1 MKKGDTYSEDVKIL
15 EAFNYRQELKRS
27 LKLFSS
33 FAISFSFI
41 SITTGIFTNYKFV
54 IQTGGPAGIWSWG
67 ITVVGQ
73 LLVALI
79 FAELAGIIPVSGYSY
94 QWMKRLST
102 PFVSW
107 ITGWISFCFLILVI
121 PAVDWGLAPVLA
133 GLLNI
138 PISDQN
144 IMIIVMCT
152 IMLQVTLN
160 IIGVKL
166 AAFINNSAVFTE
178 TIGMI
183 GLTIFLFVVVFKSN
197 ADPSIL
203 LSIGN
208 SAKGTSYIVPFIMT
222 MLMGSFTLVGFEAS
236 ANLSEETVNAHK
248 TVPKAI
254 IASVA
259 LSGIF
264 GMFFLIA
271 STMAIPNLDDVLNSN
286 NPLPYIIETTLG
298 DVIGKLFLVL
308 ICVSIFACG
317 LVITTSA
324 GRLIYAMSRDNAF
337 FFSQYFKK
345 ISPKTNSPVAATL
358 LILILCL
365 ISTYFTESLTVL
377 VGATAVLPALI
388 YLITVVSYGLTR
400 KNVVFRAGSF
410 TLGKFS
416 KPVFF
421 FAVLWLILEIGI
433 LTIPKDFRNATII
446 SGLMVIVGVI
456 CYFLFFRSEA
466 SSKNDSLLQTHNE
479 K

>member
-1 MKKGDTYSEDVKIL
+1 MKKDDVFNKDVEIL
-15 EAFNYRQELKRS
+15 EKFNYKQELKRN

-33 FAISFSFI
+33 FAVAFSFI
-41 SITTGIFTNYKFV
+41 SITTGIFTNYQFI
-54 IQTGGPAGIWSWG
+54 IQTAGPAAIWSWA

-144 IMIIVMCT
+144 IMLIVMGT
-152 IMLQVTLN
+152 ILVQVILN
-160 IIGVKL
+160 IIGVKI
-166 AAFINNSAVFTE
+166 ATIINNGAVFTE

-183 GLTIFLFVVVFKSN
+183 GLTLFLFIAAFNSD
-197 ADPSIL
+197 ADPAIL
-203 LSIGN
+203 LSTGN
-208 SAKGTSYIVPFIMT
+208 AATGTSYIAPFIMT
-222 MLMGSFTLVGFEAS
+222 MLMGAFTLVGFEAS
-236 ANLSEETVNAHK
+236 ANLSEETVNASK

-254 IASVA
+254 IAAVA
-259 LSGIF
+259 VSGAF
-264 GMFFLIA
+264 GMLFLIA
-271 STMAIPNLDDVLNSN
+271 ATIAIPNLEDVLTSN
-286 NPLPYIIETTLG
+286 NPLPYIVETTLG
-298 DVIGKLFLVL
+298 GVLGKSFLVL
-308 ICVSIFACG
+308 VAVSIFACG

-324 GRLIYAMSRDNAF
+324 GRLIFAMSRDNAF
-337 FFSQYFKK
+337 FFSSYFKK
-345 ISPKTNSPVAATL
+345 ISPRSNSPIAATL

-365 ISTYFTESLTVL
+365 ISTYFAESLTLL

-388 YLITVVSYGLTR
+388 YLLTIVSYGRVR
-400 KNVVFRAGSF
+400 KNVDFSKSSF

-416 KPVFF
+416 KPVFSL
-421 FAVLWLILEIGI
+421 AVIWLILEIGI
-433 LTIPKDFRNATII
+433 LTIPQDFHNVTIV
-446 SGLMVIVGVI
+446 SGLLVLVGI
-456 CYFLFFRSEA
+456 IFYFLFFRT
-466 SSKNDSLLQTHNE
+466 KNA
-479 K
+479 

>member
-33 FAISFSFI
+33 FAVAFSFI

-152 IMLQVTLN
+152 ILLQAALN
-160 IIGVKL
+160 IIGVNL
-166 AAFINNSAVFTE
+166 ATFINNGAVFTE

-183 GLTIFLFVVVFKSN
+183 GLTIFLIVAAFNRN

-203 LSIGN
+203 LSTGN
-208 SAKGTSYIVPFIMT
+208 AATGTSYIGPFILT

-254 IASVA
+254 IASVV

-271 STMAIPNLDDVLNSN
+271 STLAIPNLGDVLNSN
-286 NPLPYIIETTLG
+286 NPLPYIIESTLG
-298 DVIGKLFLVL
+298 DVLGKLFLVL
-308 ICVSIFACG
+308 VCISIFACG
-317 LVITTSA
+317 MVITTSA

-365 ISTYFTESLTVL
+365 ISTYFAESLTLL

-388 YLITVVSYGLTR
+388 YLITIVSYSRAR
-400 KNVVFRAGSF
+400 KNVEFRTGSF
-410 TLGKFS
+410 TLGKFA

-433 LTIPKDFRNATII
+433 LTIPRDFHKTAII
-446 SGLMVIVGVI
+446 SIFIVIVGVI
-456 CYFLFFRSEA
+456 LYFIFFRNKLRINGSI
-466 SSKNDSLLQTHNE
+466 KQ
-479 K
+479 

>member
-1 MKKGDTYSEDVKIL
+1 MNKRDTQSEDVKIL
-15 EAFNYRQELKRS
+15 ESFAYRQELKRS

-33 FAISFSFI
+33 FAVAFSFI
-41 SITTGIFTNYKFV
+41 SITTGIFTNYQFV
-54 IQTGGPAGIWSWG
+54 IRTGGPAGIWSWA

-94 QWMKRLST
+94 QWIKRLSS

-107 ITGWISFCFLILVI
+107 ITGWISFCFLVLVI

-138 PISDQN
+138 PITNQN

-152 IMLQVTLN
+152 ILLQVTLN

-166 AAFINNSAVFTE
+166 SALINDSAVFTE

-183 GLTIFLFVVVFKSN
+183 GLTIFLFIAAFKSN
-197 ADPSIL
+197 ADPTLL
-203 LSIGN
+203 LSTGN
-208 SAKGTSYIVPFIMT
+208 AAKGSSYLAPFIMT

-248 TVPKAI
+248 TVPNAV

-271 STMAIPNLDDVLNSN
+271 STLAIPNLNDVLNSN
-286 NPLPYIIETTLG
+286 NPLPFIIETALG

-308 ICVSIFACG
+308 VCISIFACG

-324 GRLIYAMSRDNAF
+324 GRLIYAMSRDNMF
-337 FFSQYFKK
+337 FFSKQLKK
-345 ISPKTNSPVAATL
+345 ISPKTNSPVAATI

-365 ISTYFTESLTVL
+365 ISTYFAESLTLL

-388 YLITVVSYGLTR
+388 YLITIVSYGLSR
-400 KNVVFRAGSF
+400 KNVKFREGSF

-416 KPVFF
+416 KPIFI
-421 FAVLWLILEIGI
+421 FAISWLIIEIGI
-433 LTIPKDFRNATII
+433 LTIPKDFHNVTII
-446 SGLMVIVGVI
+446 SGLMVILGI
-456 CYFLFFRSEA
+456 IFYFIFFKVNA
-466 SSKNDSLLQTHNE
+466 SNQQ
-479 K
+479 

>member
-1 MKKGDTYSEDVKIL
+1 MKKGGTYSEDVKIL
-15 EAFNYRQELKRS
+15 EAFNYKQELKRS

-33 FAISFSFI
+33 FAVAFSFI
-41 SITTGIFTNYKFV
+41 SITTGIFTNYKFL
-54 IQTGGPAGIWSWG
+54 IQTGGPAGIWSWA

-79 FAELAGIIPVSGYSY
+79 FAELSGIIPVSGYSY
-94 QWMKRLST
+94 QWIKRLST

-152 IMLQVTLN
+152 ILLQAALN

-166 AAFINNSAVFTE
+166 ATFINNGAVFTE

-183 GLTIFLFVVVFKSN
+183 GLTIFLFVAAFNRN

-203 LSIGN
+203 LSTGN
-208 SAKGTSYIVPFIMT
+208 AATGTSYIGPFILT

-271 STMAIPNLDDVLNSN
+271 
-286 NPLPYIIETTLG
+286 
-298 DVIGKLFLVL
+298 
-308 ICVSIFACG
+308 
-317 LVITTSA
+317 
-324 GRLIYAMSRDNAF
+324 
-337 FFSQYFKK
+337 
-345 ISPKTNSPVAATL
+345 
-358 LILILCL
+358 
-365 ISTYFTESLTVL
+365 
-377 VGATAVLPALI
+377 
-388 YLITVVSYGLTR
+388 
-400 KNVVFRAGSF
+400 
-410 TLGKFS
+410 
-416 KPVFF
+416 KPWQFP
-421 FAVLWLILEIGI
+421 ILEMCCIQI
-433 LTIPKDFRNATII
+433 THYHI
-446 SGLMVIVGVI
+446 S
-456 CYFLFFRSEA
+456 
-466 SSKNDSLLQTHNE
+466 
-479 K
+479 

>member
-1 MKKGDTYSEDVKIL
+1 MKKDDAASEDVKIL
-15 EAFNYRQELKRS
+15 EAFNYKQELKRS

-33 FAISFSFI
+33 FAVAFSFI
-41 SITTGIFTNYKFV
+41 SITTGIFTNFKFV
-54 IQTGGPAGIWSWG
+54 IQTGGPAGIWSW
-67 ITVVGQ
+67 IIAVAGQ

-107 ITGWISFCFLILVI
+107 ISGWISFCFLILVI

-133 GLLNI
+133 GLLDI

-144 IMIIVMCT
+144 IMIIVMCIIT
-152 IMLQVTLN
+152 LQVTLN
-160 IIGVKL
+160 IMGVKL
-166 AAFINNSAVFTE
+166 AALINNGAVFTE
-178 TIGMI
+178 AIGMI
-183 GLTIFLFVVVFKSN
+183 GLTIFLFVAAFKN
-197 ADPSIL
+197 DADPSIL
-203 LSIGN
+203 LSTGN
-208 SAKGTSYIVPFIMT
+208 AATGASYIVPFIMT

-236 ANLSEETVNAHK
+236 ANLSEETVHAHK

-271 STMAIPNLDDVLNSN
+271 STMAIPNLNDVLSSN

-298 DVIGKLFLVL
+298 DVVGKLFLVL
-308 ICVSIFACG
+308 VCVSIFACG

-324 GRLIYAMSRDNAF
+324 GRLIYAMSRDDAF

-358 LILILCL
+358 LILVLCL
-365 ISTYFTESLTVL
+365 ISTYFAESLTLL

-388 YLITVVSYGLTR
+388 YLITVISYGLAR
-400 KNVVFRAGSF
+400 KDVEFRVGSF
-410 TLGKFS
+410 TLGKFA
-416 KPVFF
+416 KPVFSL
-421 FAVLWLILEIGI
+421 AVLWLIVEIGI
-433 LTIPKDFRNATII
+433 LTIPKDFRNATIV
-446 SGLMVIVGVI
+446 SGLMVLVGVI
-456 CYFLFFRSEA
+456 CYFLFFRIRMA
-466 SSKNDSLLQTHNE
+466 SLQTH

>member
-33 FAISFSFI
+33 FGVAFSFI

-183 GLTIFLFVVVFKSN
+183 GLTIFLFVVAFKSN

-203 LSIGN
+203 LSI
-208 SAKGTSYIVPFIMT
+208 
-222 MLMGSFTLVGFEAS
+222 
-236 ANLSEETVNAHK
+236 
-248 TVPKAI
+248 
-254 IASVA
+254 
-259 LSGIF
+259 
-264 GMFFLIA
+264 
-271 STMAIPNLDDVLNSN
+271 
-286 NPLPYIIETTLG
+286 
-298 DVIGKLFLVL
+298 
-308 ICVSIFACG
+308 
-317 LVITTSA
+317 
-324 GRLIYAMSRDNAF
+324 
-337 FFSQYFKK
+337 
-345 ISPKTNSPVAATL
+345 
-358 LILILCL
+358 
-365 ISTYFTESLTVL
+365 
-377 VGATAVLPALI
+377 
-388 YLITVVSYGLTR
+388 
-400 KNVVFRAGSF
+400 
-410 TLGKFS
+410 
-416 KPVFF
+416 
-421 FAVLWLILEIGI
+421 
-433 LTIPKDFRNATII
+433 
-446 SGLMVIVGVI
+446 
-456 CYFLFFRSEA
+456 
-466 SSKNDSLLQTHNE
+466 
-479 K
+479 